1 MADDTKKLDFAQSLN
16 RLEEINTWFQTE
28 DINLDEGLQKLREGN
43 ELIKQCREKLQA
55 VENEF
60 VKIKQEYA
68 DDSEQAVPL
77 ADGQAPNHHVREVGV
92 VDTEDVPAD
101 DIPF

>member
-1 MADDTKKLDFAQSLN
+1 MADATKKLDFAQSLT
-16 RLEEINTWFQTE
+16 RLEEINTWFQNE

-68 DDSEQAVPL
+68 DDSAQTVPL
-77 ADGQAPNHHVREVGV
+77 ADGQASNHQVREVGV
-92 VDTEDVPAD
+92 VDTEAIPDN